1 MTHKSAAAR
10 VHDPELDLA
19 GLKLRLAETIA
30 RGATKH
36 GSPAD
41 REVYLQ
47 RQRHAIRADAR
58 AAGLSTPIADD
69 RADGVITWVRRMIA
83 VMDERR

>member
-1 MTHKSAAAR
+1 MTRKTAAAR
-10 VHDPELDLA
+10 ITDPALDLA

-41 REVYLQ
+41 REIYLQ
-47 RQRHAIRADAR
+47 RQRHAMRADAR
-58 AAGLSTPIADD
+58 AAGLSTPVADD
-69 RADGVITWVRRMIA
+69 RADNVISWVRRMIA